1 MERELSQIFERFG
14 EEECHNSSPLYAE
27 LSLAIARDPEMLS
40 LAAHSRTGER
50 VPNLFFAA
58 VHFLLLTGV
67 RHPLS
72 LWYRSFSGSRV
83 PDEDLYPCFRSFCLA
98 HQEEVREVISA

>member
-1 MERELSQIFERFG
+1 MQQDLSQVFKRCA
-14 EEECHNSSPLYAE
+14 EEEFYNSSPLYAE

-58 VHFLLLTGV
+58 VHFLLLTGAQ
-67 RHPLS
+67 HPLS
-72 LWYRSFSGSRV
+72 LWYRSLSGSRV
-83 PDEDLYPCFRSFCLA
+83 PDEDLYPCFRSFAWRIRKKC
-98 HQEEVREVISA
+98 VS